1 MYGLY
6 ALESLS
12 VPSDGAASIK
22 FLDAEDTDRA
32 VQVLMTTKN
41 DVARVSQGIRDQLAN
56 GIANIDAAVTSVTG
70 RVIDSGDGRP
80 MIHTEIDGHGRVI
93 ALDLDRIPG
102 AENFDFHDGLEVT
115 ATGAIAGRVMQP
127 FSLMLREPAP
137 ENDRSLDI

>member
-12 VPSDGAASIK
+12 VPENGTASIK
-22 FLDAEDTDRA
+22 FLNAEDTDRA
-32 VQVLMTTKN
+32 VEVLMTTKT
-41 DVARVSQGIRDQLAN
+41 DVERVSRGIRDQIAN

-70 RVIDSGDGRP
+70 RVVDDGEGRP

-102 AENFDFHDGLEVT
+102 ANNFDFHDGLEVT
-115 ATGAIAGRVMQP
+115 ATGSIAGRVMQP
-127 FSLMLREPAP
+127 FSLSLREVAL
-137 ENDRSLDI
+137 ENDRSLDL